1 MQDARK
7 CKCWKLKSL
16 HAGSSKIYMLEA
28 QKFTCWRLK
37 NLHAESTHE
46 KSRIGSV
53 HKKEAWDLYMKQGA
67 VDRDMKKELWIET

>member
-1 MQDARK
+1 
-7 CKCWKLKSL
+7 
-16 HAGSSKIYMLEA
+16 MLEA